1 MPYLVIDSDRA
12 IVSGGILPT
21 QTTAD
26 TLAATV
32 NTWTAHQGDVTGAAF
47 HANTEPGW
55 YLTAAGVTV
64 QEAPI
69 TSLQSLQ
76 NVMTEAHQYLMD
88 LQDDLHDEGSARP
101 WAEVVIVH
109 NYFARVH
116 QSNYRIVKENPQ
128 TLTDAVRTR
137 YAQALLAGPQASSV
151 RLTVSALFDA
161 IIDPAQTLGTVQ
173 GVTYVNPTSG
183 AQLTIAATMD
193 MTSVPLRKV
202 WGLGDILAPL
212 IVSEAQLVSGLWT
225 EAITTA

>member
-1 MPYLVIDSDRA
+1 MPYLVIDADQA

-128 TLTDAVRTR
+128 TLTDAVRTT
-137 YAQALLAGPQASSV
+137 YAQALLAGPQDGSRCQVDGLRPV
-151 RLTVSALFDA
+151 R
-161 IIDPAQTLGTVQ
+161 
-173 GVTYVNPTSG
+173 
-183 AQLTIAATMD
+183 
-193 MTSVPLRKV
+193 RHH
-202 WGLGDILAPL
+202 
-212 IVSEAQLVSGLWT
+212 
-225 EAITTA
+225 